1 MASIS
6 TRNYINTI
14 HELWICMNFGNKRA
28 RLWAVSFLL
37 ESLAF
42 SHVTL
47 ARFLQHA
54 FYRTVFTAHFNT
66 SINETAALSVYIR
79 INTFSYLLQC
89 ISACSKNLFNMSG
102 YFYTPSFPGYY
113 LDDMVCTWYITVP
126 FSYIIHLKFQEFRLN
141 DHPKCEHCFVQIF
154 DGKDT
159 KAPTLGRFCGY
170 VYPPLLVSS
179 SNHFTI
185 EVFCR
190 GEVHNARFKA
200 FYYSVSGMWSIL
212 RLVCVSTTFVHLKK
226 QRKPTRADLH
236 VVVIWLQLPK
246 LLSHFLLDKKD
257 AY

>member
-1 MASIS
+1 MSRLHAFYS
-6 TRNYINTI
+6 TLFT
-14 HELWICMNFGNKRA
+14 
-28 RLWAVSFLL
+28 
-37 ESLAF
+37 
-42 SHVTL
+42 
-47 ARFLQHA
+47 ARFLSH
-54 FYRTVFTAHFNT
+54 T
-66 SINETAALSVYIR
+66 SILNFEHKRDCCAVSPYKDQI
-79 INTFSYLLQC
+79 FSYLLHC

-102 YFYTPSFPGYY
+102 YLYTPSFPGYY

-190 GEVHNARFKA
+190 GEVHKARFKA
-200 FYYSVSGMWSIL
+200 FYDSVSGMWSIL

>member
-1 MASIS
+1 M
-6 TRNYINTI
+6 T
-14 HELWICMNFGNKRA
+14 FGNKRA

-37 ESLAF
+37 ESLAY

-47 ARFLQHA
+47 ARFLPH
-54 FYRTVFTAHFNT
+54 T
-66 SINETAALSVYIR
+66 SILNFEHKRDCCALSSFKDQI
-79 INTFSYLLQC
+79 FSYLLQC

-126 FSYIIHLKFQEFRLN
+126 FGYVIHLEFQEFRLN
-141 DHPKCEHCFVQIF
+141 DHPKCEDCFVQIF

-159 KAPTLGRFCGY
+159 KAPRLGRFCGY

-200 FYYSVSGMWSIL
+200 FYHSVSGM
-212 RLVCVSTTFVHLKK
+212 
-226 QRKPTRADLH
+226 
-236 VVVIWLQLPK
+236 
-246 LLSHFLLDKKD
+246 
-257 AY
+257 